1 MKELKT
7 EPIQIM
13 LTPTQKRKIKEYA
26 EKRNMDMSS
35 YIRFCAL
42 SDNLKIK

>member
-7 EPIQIM
+7 DYIM
-13 LTPTQKRKIKEYA
+13 FKVTKNEKNKIKEYA

-35 YIRFCAL
+35 YIRLCAL